1 MGGVIPSDLRGA
13 RLAIES
19 DIHIADFPSVTSC
32 LANLQLLPNDVYNSL
47 QAFAENIDGW
57 RTNLITRIKL
67 YSSTIAEIQ
76 SSTNA
81 TSYACDLNARS
92 NSNILVRLD
101 QLAERFNQLDQRTSS
116 NRDDIHSL
124 HSSLDQFRSVSEAQF
139 LSLRDQF
146 QGLSKSSNTG
156 RLPSPPMSSVEV
168 VNTKH
173 TVVIEGL
180 CGKVKGLEQTIVTER
195 NNVKGLLDMV
205 IDLSDQCCR

>member
-32 LANLQLLPNDVYNSL
+32 LANLQLLPNDVYNGL

-81 TSYACDLNARS
+81 TSYACNLNARL
-92 NSNILVRLD
+92 NSNISVRLD

-116 NRDDIHSL
+116 NRDDIRSL
-124 HSSLDQFRSVSEAQF
+124 HSSLDQFCSVSKTQF
-139 LSLRDQF
+139 LSLRDQL
-146 QGLSKSSNTG
+146 QVLSESSNTV
-156 RLPSPPMSSVEV
+156 RLPSPPKSCS
-168 VNTKH
+168 
-173 TVVIEGL
+173 
-180 CGKVKGLEQTIVTER
+180 R
-195 NNVKGLLDMV
+195 
-205 IDLSDQCCR
+205 